1 MEWLASGTRR
11 DICILLYGEEYRKQK
26 LKTAL
31 QWRYDRRLR
40 PKQFDGAVNALVDA
54 GHVER
59 EVDGIA
65 DVLSLTER
73 GRVAVETQ
81 YEWMTEQVG

>member
-11 DICILLYGEEYRKQK
+11 DICILLYDDEYRKQK

-31 QWRYDRRLR
+31 QRRYDRRLR

-81 YEWMTEQVG
+81 YEWMAERLG